1 MAEVDLVRPSRN
13 SVPRRGGPVYDL
25 FVRHQISVGI
35 IAMTFKTFTAQAPRQ
50 RITQALRYHI
60 GRGREHIRG
69 LSRQFWQGFIT
80 GIALCVAVSV
90 LLLMTRT

>member
-1 MAEVDLVRPSRN
+1 
-13 SVPRRGGPVYDL
+13 
-25 FVRHQISVGI
+25 
-35 IAMTFKTFTAQAPRQ
+35 MTFKTFTAQIPRQ
-50 RITQALRYHI
+50 RITQARERVRYHF

-69 LSRQFWQGFIT
+69 LSRQFWHGLIT

>member
-1 MAEVDLVRPSRN
+1 
-13 SVPRRGGPVYDL
+13 
-25 FVRHQISVGI
+25 
-35 IAMTFKTFTAQAPRQ
+35 MTFKIFTAQAPRQ
-50 RITQALRYHI
+50 RITQARERVRYHI